1 MIVDSPCGSCS
12 MCCKLLPIEEP
23 DLVKP
28 RDVWCGHYSKGRGC
42 AIYDARPE
50 ACRGFECHWL
60 QAVNEGMSPSE
71 TSLRPD
77 KCKVIIRSSRHDDG
91 RPALK
96 LIVDPGY
103 PAAHKAPVVMKLVER
118 AYAEGIVVIV
128 CAPNQTITYDSSL

>member
-1 MIVDSPCGSCS
+1 

-28 RDVWCGHYSKGRGC
+28 RDVWCSHRSKGLGC
-42 AIYDARPE
+42 AIYNNRPE

-103 PAAHKAPVVMKLVER
+103 PSAHKAPVVMKLVER